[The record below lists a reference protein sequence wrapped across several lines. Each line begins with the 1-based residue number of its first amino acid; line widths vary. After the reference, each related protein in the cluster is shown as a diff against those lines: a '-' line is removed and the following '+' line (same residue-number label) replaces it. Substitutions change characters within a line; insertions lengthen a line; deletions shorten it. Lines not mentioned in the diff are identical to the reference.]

1 MHLTPHCVRIYKG
14 SPLALTTVQAIGRNK
29 IKSAIRAL
37 MQNSHRLFS
46 TKTEKE
52 KKELQLDF
60 LRESH

>member
-46 TKTEKE
+46 NKTEKE
-52 KKELQLDF
+52 KKRTLAGF
-60 LRESH
+60 S